1 MCQELA
7 DIFKGAAE
15 LGIVLQ
21 IGVVVEISIGVIFFG
36 DNLTI
41 CIMTLEIYT
50 HVGLRMPLLGICTKK
65 VIVAISRQNS
75 SGYVDNSGKM
85 ENNLKIHY

>member
-1 MCQELA
+1 M

-50 HVGLRMPLLGICTKK
+50 HVGLRMPLLGI
-65 VIVAISRQNS
+65 
-75 SGYVDNSGKM
+75 
-85 ENNLKIHY
+85 